1 MADADADTA
10 SDAGGDATDGSPT
23 APTGGLVVPVE
34 PTPTLRATIAHVV
47 ETAVEGGFATIHL
60 VEIAS
65 WRNGDPDAEDRANE
79 AVRVLERAE
88 AWANSDL
95 DDTDGER
102 PQVTVVTE
110 VIGADEYL
118 FGPDD
123 YVDALAAYA
132 ETHDAD
138 TVILDPEYTPV
149 GNTTLLQPLEFALSN
164 TDLRVET
171 APVTR
176 PTRRERLRSEATGKR
191 FVAMFGVSLAFY
203 FVLGDPLYW
212 FDWVTG
218 VATAAIVSIT
228 LSRVSF
234 DAEPAFPRTP
244 LRVLRGLLYVPV
256 LLFEIIK
263 ANLEV
268 ARVILDP
275 RLPIEPSMNRMRV
288 IVGSGLPLM
297 TLANSIT
304 LTPGTLTVRARD
316 SDLYVHSLIP
326 AARDGLFDGS
336 LERWTRFIYYGR
348 SAARLPSPRERD
360 DCAILQGPDATE
372 ELPIAATDGGATGR
386 ARDAR
391 QDGEAADVTDAAVAT
406 VATDATD
413 VSDTAERRD
422 GRGDRREP
430 TEGADE

>member
-1 MADADADTA
+1 VADTDA
-10 SDAGGDATDGSPT
+10 GSDTDGGDATGGEGADSDPGDPDDPGDEAEHGSPS

-34 PTPTLRATIAHVV
+34 PTPTLRATIAH
-47 ETAVEGGFATIHL
+47 AVEAAVDDGFSTIHL

-65 WRNGDPDAEDRANE
+65 WRNGDPGADDRAASAE
-79 AVRVLERAE
+79 RVLERAE

-95 DDTDGER
+95 DDLDERR
-102 PQVTVVTE
+102 PQVTVATE
-110 VIGADEYL
+110 LIGADEYL

-123 YVDALAAYA
+123 YVRVLAAYA
-132 ETHDAD
+132 EEHGADA
-138 TVILDPEYTPV
+138 VLLDPEYTPV

-164 TDLRVET
+164 TSLTVET

-176 PTRRERLRSEATGKR
+176 PTRRERLRSDATGKR
-191 FVAMFGVSLAFY
+191 FVAMFGFSLAFY
-203 FVLGDPLYW
+203 LVLGDPLYW

-228 LSRVSF
+228 LSRVSI
-234 DAEPAFPRTP
+234 DVEPAIPRTP
-244 LRVLRGLLYVPV
+244 MRVLRGVIYVPV
-256 LLFEIIK
+256 LLFEIVK
-263 ANLEV
+263 ANVEV

-275 RLPIEPSMNRMRV
+275 RLPIDPTLNRMRV

-326 AARDGLFDGS
+326 SARDGLFDGS
-336 LERWTRFIYYGR
+336 LERWTRFVYYGR
-348 SAARLPSPRERD
+348 ASARLPTPRERD

-372 ELPIAATDGGATGR
+372 EMPIAAGDGGTAATEEDDPSVEPHGENR
-386 ARDAR
+386 SDR
-391 QDGEAADVTDAAVAT
+391 GEAG
-406 VATDATD
+406 ATD
-413 VSDTAERRD
+413 E
-422 GRGDRREP
+422 
-430 TEGADE
+430 

>member
-1 MADADADTA
+1 MADTDAGSDGDAGDATGGEDADADP
-10 SDAGGDATDGSPT
+10 GDEAEGESPS

-34 PTPTLRATIAHVV
+34 PTPTLRATIAHAV
-47 ETAVEGGFATIHL
+47 ETAVDEGFATIHL

-65 WRNGDPDAEDRANE
+65 WRDGDPGVEDRAASAE
-79 AVRVLERAE
+79 RVLERAE

-95 DDTDGER
+95 DDLDGER
-102 PQVTVVTE
+102 PPVAVATE
-110 VIGADEYL
+110 LIGADEYL

-123 YVDALAAYA
+123 YVRVLAAYA
-132 ETHDAD
+132 EEHGADA
-138 TVILDPEYTPV
+138 VLLDPEYTPV

-164 TDLRVET
+164 SPLSVET

-191 FVAMFGVSLAFY
+191 FVAMFGFSLAFY

-218 VATAAIVSIT
+218 LATAAIVSIT
-228 LSRVSF
+228 LSRVSI
-234 DAEPAFPRTP
+234 DTEPSIPRTP
-244 LRVLRGLLYVPV
+244 LRILRGVIYVPV

-263 ANLEV
+263 ANVEV

-275 RLPIEPSMNRMRV
+275 RLPIEPTMNRMRV

-326 AARDGLFDGS
+326 SARDGLFDGS
-336 LERWTRFIYYGR
+336 LERWTRFVYYGR
-348 SAARLPSPRERD
+348 ASARLPTPRERD

-372 ELPIAATDGGATGR
+372 ELPIAAADGGS
-386 ARDAR
+386 
-391 QDGEAADVTDAAVAT
+391 AAVAE
-406 VATDATD
+406 DD
-413 VSDTAERRD
+413 S
-422 GRGDRREP
+422 P
-430 TEGADE
+430 TEPDDEGHVNHENNENHEAPEVTDE

>member
-1 MADADADTA
+1 MADTDADRGTA
-10 SDAGGDATDGSPT
+10 DSEAAGSEAGTPENTGESSP
-23 APTGGLVVPVE
+23 APAGGLVVPVE
-34 PTPTLRATIAHVV
+34 PTPTLRATVAH
-47 ETAVEGGFATIHL
+47 AVEAAADDGFSTIHL

-65 WRNGDPDAEDRANE
+65 WRNGDPGSDDRASSAE
-79 AVRVLERAE
+79 RVLERAE

-95 DDTDGER
+95 DDLDGER
-102 PQVTVVTE
+102 PPITVVTE

-123 YVDALAAYA
+123 YVRVLAAYA
-132 ETHDAD
+132 ETHGADA
-138 TVILDPEYTPV
+138 VLLDPEYTPV
-149 GNTTLLQPLEFALSN
+149 GNTTLLQPLEFALSG
-164 TDLRVET
+164 TSLTVKT

-203 FVLGDPLYW
+203 LVLGDPLYW

-218 VATAAIVSIT
+218 LATAAIVSIT
-228 LSRVSF
+228 LSRVSI
-234 DAEPAFPRTP
+234 DTEPTVRRTP
-244 LRVLRGLLYVPV
+244 MRILRGVIYVPV

-263 ANLEV
+263 ANIDV

-275 RLPIEPSMNRMRV
+275 RLPIEPTMNRMRV

-326 AARDGLFDGS
+326 SARDGLFDGS
-336 LERWTRFIYYGR
+336 LERWTRFVYYGR
-348 SAARLPSPRERD
+348 ASARLPSPRERD

-372 ELPIAATDGGATGR
+372 ELPIAAADGGATPVGGDDSPTESGDEDTETR
-386 ARDAR
+386 
-391 QDGEAADVTDAAVAT
+391 EAHETT
-406 VATDATD
+406 E
-413 VSDTAERRD
+413 VSDE
-422 GRGDRREP
+422 
-430 TEGADE
+430 